1 MGKIE
6 KRVRERRAKNLDEL
20 KLFTIEE
27 WNKIPKSF
35 IQKLF
40 KNFIK
45 RCKKIIELNGGRLE
59 PVQLKQIRKEVI
71 DEEKEV
77 KEEKKILKVV
87 NQKIKNKYDFNKNE
101 LLQKAKK
108 EIALIRKNSK
118 KKREI
123 RKNKKEY
130 NKAKKYSV
138 KIWKIQAV
146 TDK

>member
-1 MGKIE
+1 MGRIK

-27 WNKIPKSF
+27 LNKIPKSF

-45 RCKKIIELNGGRLE
+45 RCKKIIELNGRRLE
-59 PVQLKQIRKEVI
+59 PVHLKQIRKEVM

-87 NQKIKNKYDFNKNE
+87 NRKIKNKYDFNKNE

-118 KKREI
+118 KKKR
-123 RKNKKEY
+123 N
-130 NKAKKYSV
+130 
-138 KIWKIQAV
+138 
-146 TDK
+146 

>member
-1 MGKIE
+1 MGRIK

-27 WNKIPKSF
+27 LNKIPKSF

-45 RCKKIIELNGGRLE
+45 RCKKLIELNGGSFESVR
-59 PVQLKQIRKEVI
+59 LKQIRKEVI
-71 DEEKEV
+71 DDEEKEV

-87 NQKIKNKYDFNKNE
+87 NRKFKIKNDFNKNE

-118 KKREI
+118 KKKR
-123 RKNKKEY
+123 N
-130 NKAKKYSV
+130 
-138 KIWKIQAV
+138 
-146 TDK
+146 

>member
-45 RCKKIIELNGGRLE
+45 RCKKIIELNGRRLE
-59 PVQLKQIRKEVI
+59 PVHLKQIRKEVM

-87 NQKIKNKYDFNKNE
+87 NRKFKIKYDFNKNE

-108 EIALIRKNSK
+108 EIAFIRKKIKEK
-118 KKREI
+118 KKR
-123 RKNKKEY
+123 N
-130 NKAKKYSV
+130 
-138 KIWKIQAV
+138 
-146 TDK
+146 

>member
-1 MGKIE
+1 MGRIK

-77 KEEKKILKVV
+77 KAEKKILKVV
-87 NQKIKNKYDFNKNE
+87 NRKIKNKYDFNKNE

-108 EIALIRKNSK
+108 EIALIRKK
-118 KKREI
+118 L
-123 RKNKKEY
+123 
-130 NKAKKYSV
+130 
-138 KIWKIQAV
+138 
-146 TDK
+146 

>member
-1 MGKIE
+1 MGRIE
-6 KRVRERRAKNLDEL
+6 KRIRERRAKNLDEL

-45 RCKKIIELNGGRLE
+45 RCKKFKELNRGRLE
-59 PVQLKQIRKEVI
+59 PVHLKQIRKEVI

-87 NQKIKNKYDFNKNE
+87 NRKIKNKYDFNKNE
-101 LLQKAKK
+101 LLQKSKK
-108 EIALIRKNSK
+108 EITLIRKNSK
-118 KKREI
+118 KKKREI
-123 RKNKKEY
+123 IKNKKEY
-130 NKAKKYSV
+130 NKAKTV
-138 KIWKIQAV
+138 KIGKKIHAV